1 MSPAPPR
8 GMLGPMADKPDL
20 IWSDES
26 GKKWARL
33 QARTDVQ
40 LEPLGRQVMSALE
53 LRPGERVLDVGCGAG
68 ATVLELSQRVGD
80 RGSVVGLDIS
90 EPLLARARERIAE
103 SGRTN
108 IELRLGDAAKVSFDQ
123 PFDALFS
130 RFGVMFFDEPVAA
143 FANLRAALAPGGRL
157 GFVCWQAIDRNPWG
171 QEALDAVRAVAPDR
185 PVPEM
190 LAQGKPGPFSFAD
203 EARVRSILESSGFS
217 AVRIDPCEVPMQIG
231 GASTVEEAVEF
242 MLELG
247 PAARFVSEADP
258 ALAPKF
264 REALSRWVTR
274 YASAQG
280 VWMPGRT
287 LIVTAENA

>member
-1 MSPAPPR
+1 
-8 GMLGPMADKPDL
+8 MADKSDK

-40 LEPLGRQVMSALE
+40 LEPFGQQTMDALE
-53 LRPGERVLDVGCGAG
+53 LQQGESVLDVGCGAG

-80 RGSVVGLDIS
+80 TGSVVGLDIS
-90 EPLLARARERIAE
+90 EPLLARARERVAE
-103 SGRTN
+103 SGRAGV
-108 IELRLGDAAKVSFDQ
+108 ELRLGDASKVSFDA

-143 FANLRAALAPGGRL
+143 FRNLRAALKHGGRL
-157 GFVCWQAIDRNPWG
+157 GFACWQAMDRNPWG
-171 QEALDAVRAVAPDR
+171 QEALDAVRAVAPGQ
-185 PVPEM
+185 PLPEM
-190 LAQGKPGPFSFAD
+190 FAPGKPGPFSFAD

-217 AVRIDPCEVPMQIG
+217 AVRIEPSEIPMQIG
-231 GASTVEEAVEF
+231 GARTVEEALDFV
-242 MLELG
+242 LELG
-247 PAARFVSEADP
+247 PAARFVSEAEP
-258 ALAPKF
+258 ALAPEF
-264 REALSRWVTR
+264 REALSRWLTH

-287 LIVTAENA
+287 WIVTARNTPTAPVSS